1 MEIVNMKIT
10 LDLLGKTQTV
20 KVYTKRLDDIAR
32 HLTITIVKGEE
43 SYTIP
48 TNAQLRFQGTKPDNT
63 HFCNDCILNDNN
75 TIDVELTSQILAATG
90 VAKCEIEIEDAS
102 GLITASTFYL
112 NIVDKALSP
121 DVVKSTDEYK
131 SIYKMLLEVR
141 QMTADLMV
149 DSALVSQKADE
160 AAASAKLADDVVN
173 CVPLANIETSFTSST
188 INTDQH
194 VLSSSAGKTLYDTK
208 VEKVSGKGLSTND
221 FTNNYRLILDNFD
234 NTISNITVPIEDS
247 LSSTSSTSALS
258 ARQGHILSEEISNL
272 SSVQSGD
279 ISASKIKIGSYYL
292 DTLLSDKV
300 FGVTMSADIVNL
312 YGEDSNPVPF
322 AEVEEGFDLTTNY
335 VTLDSNKAKVLVRG
349 IYFVSMSCYISDAAS
364 GTWNGI
370 LLRNGTTFAENM
382 NSTNENVCSLSASGF
397 VYCNVGDL
405 ISVRLHSHTNG
416 AYRLSGA
423 YTHLEVYPIKLMGTG
438 STGSGI

>member
-149 DSALVSQKADE
+149 DSALVSQKVA
-160 AAASAKLADDVVN
+160 
-173 CVPLANIETSFTSST
+173 
-188 INTDQH
+188 
-194 VLSSSAGKTLYDTK
+194 
-208 VEKVSGKGLSTND
+208 SGKLPGFTETMVLMLS
-221 FTNNYRLILDNFD
+221 
-234 NTISNITVPIEDS
+234 VP
-247 LSSTSSTSALS
+247 
-258 ARQGHILSEEISNL
+258 R
-272 SSVQSGD
+272 
-279 ISASKIKIGSYYL
+279 YL
-292 DTLLSDKV
+292 AGCV
-300 FGVTMSADIVNL
+300 GR
-312 YGEDSNPVPF
+312 E
-322 AEVEEGFDLTTNY
+322 
-335 VTLDSNKAKVLVRG
+335 
-349 IYFVSMSCYISDAAS
+349 
-364 GTWNGI
+364 I
-370 LLRNGTTFAENM
+370 LLACRACM
-382 NSTNENVCSLSASGF
+382 L
-397 VYCNVGDL
+397 
-405 ISVRLHSHTNG
+405 R
-416 AYRLSGA
+416 
-423 YTHLEVYPIKLMGTG
+423 
-438 STGSGI
+438 